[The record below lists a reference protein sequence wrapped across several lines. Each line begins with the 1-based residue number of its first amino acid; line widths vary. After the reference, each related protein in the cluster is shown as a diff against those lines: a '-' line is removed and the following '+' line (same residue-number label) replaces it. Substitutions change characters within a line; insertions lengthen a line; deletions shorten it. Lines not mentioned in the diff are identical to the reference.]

1 MNESLMAPR
10 SKYKHGL
17 ISKVTSPLV
26 YGAVLWAGGRLR
38 MIWSVSP
45 FALELDFALSL
56 SLSGDLHHLLALT
69 IDLSGLGLEE
79 LEKNPLVFQ
88 CVHMQ

>member
-1 MNESLMAPR
+1 MQPLQMNESLMAPR

-26 YGAVLWAGGRLR
+26 YGALLWAGGRLR

-56 SLSGDLHHLLALT
+56 SLSLVIYIISLPSPLT
-69 IDLSGLGLEE
+69 
-79 LEKNPLVFQ
+79 LV
-88 CVHMQ
+88 VWGWRNWRRIH

>member
-1 MNESLMAPR
+1 MVS
-10 SKYKHGL
+10 
-17 ISKVTSPLV
+17 ISFCPLV
-26 YGAVLWAGGRLR
+26 GLC
-38 MIWSVSP
+38 
-45 FALELDFALSL
+45 

-79 LEKNPLVFQ
+79 LEENPLVFQ